1 VSIAGAPADSVD
13 VTVDEKPFP
22 ARLLGSPNK
31 LDPGK
36 HTVTAIAVGFENSS
50 AEVTLAEGS
59 KERVTLTLVPVAKP
73 EEAHAAPVSNAAS
86 TPADTGKKRGLS
98 PLVYVGFGVGGA
110 GLIVGTV
117 TGILSMSATSSAKE
131 HCTGNLCQPSAQ
143 DDIDSA
149 KLFANIAN
157 IGFGAAI
164 LGTGLGI
171 VGLVTSGGG
180 SEPSPGMALKVEPL
194 LGPRFVGARGRF

>member
-1 VSIAGAPADSVD
+1 M
-13 VTVDEKPFP
+13 
-22 ARLLGSPNK
+22 
-31 LDPGK
+31 
-36 HTVTAIAVGFENSS
+36 
-50 AEVTLAEGS
+50 
-59 KERVTLTLVPVAKP
+59 
-73 EEAHAAPVSNAAS
+73 S
-86 TPADTGKKRGLS
+86 TPAAEPAATGKKKSLS
-98 PLVYVGFGVGGA
+98 PLVYIGFGVGGA

-131 HCTGNLCQPSAQ
+131 HCTGNICQPVAQ

-149 KLFANIAN
+149 KLLANVAN

-180 SEPSPGMALKVEPL
+180 SSEPAPSTTGLKIEPL